1 MGVQGLRPFLEKTCP
16 QVIHYL
22 PQRLSALDGKRIVI
36 DGTLI
41 TQRFHYAP
49 MPQQYRHVLSWY
61 RLARSLKEHN
71 VQAICVFDG
80 GLRSVAKEPEVERRR
95 QERRLT
101 AARGLFESDRLH
113 RLRLLSTSLR
123 EWRSSD
129 PGKRER
135 ELADFKILMDVSKL
149 PAHPIVTPP
158 SGTVANTDVLDS
170 TFEQRPSKTETSAS
184 SPISRA
190 IPEKSQPEST
200 PRGLDSTRTYLQ
212 RHPEAPPQEV
222 KKPGLATRLLRM
234 VSQYWA
240 SVPKLESLTQP
251 PSTPQPPS
259 TSQPT
264 AVRVE
269 PSDSP
274 SAVELDSAAGMAGN
288 DPIRQPPAT
297 EESSTNPSEIEPDE
311 NIPPAVEVESSI
323 IRPTVDLDRDTQ
335 AALVEYALSKS
346 QQSLMEEEG
355 KLWDMLAESLTSDDL
370 PESITRY
377 AEDLEAKSSV
387 LSESY
392 QRRTYAPTQSTYSE
406 SRQILRAMGIP
417 CVESISAF
425 EGEALAASLVVNGY
439 ADYVASEDMD
449 VLVYDAPL
457 LRNIASSQ
465 DPLFVVHPDEVRAAL
480 GLDQTRFVD
489 FALLL
494 GTDFSQRIKNIGPA
508 RALAFMR
515 QHGSIERILEQ
526 ESKYPLRMP
535 VGMYLEQIS
544 LARKVFQTLPPP
556 PDETVFQQ
564 GQVDEVEVMD
574 ILDRCGLRRFA
585 MDDADYSQ
593 ALSGN
598 YFADNPAA
606 V

>member
-22 PQRLSALDGKRIVI
+22 PQRLSALNGKRIVI

-135 ELADFKILMDVSKL
+135 ELADFKMLMDVSKL

-297 EESSTNPSEIEPDE
+297 EESSTNASEIEPDE
-311 NIPPAVEVESSI
+311 NIPPAVEVESLI

-346 QQSLMEEEG
+346 QRSLMEEEG

-392 QRRTYAPTQSTYSE
+392 QRRTYAPTQSTYFE